1 MAAVVFWEGTLSK
14 LKNVEQGCAANG
26 CPTPKQCSLVEEIE
40 LLRERCRKLEELSFV
55 DALTGLYNF
64 RYMQRSLE
72 IEMERTRR
80 TKLPT
85 GLVMIDLDHF
95 KNVNTLYGHECGNAV
110 LAQFGKVLK
119 ESVRL
124 MDVPCRY
131 GGEEFALILP
141 GAPLRESIAIAE
153 RLRETT
159 RCNPVAFGTE
169 TVRITASFG
178 IAVFRFTDECTV
190 GAFLNRAD
198 RLLYEAKDLGRDRIC
213 AEEPGP
219 VFTSDEVS
227 ADEKAALFSSM
238 GESEYTSKTED

>member
-1 MAAVVFWEGTLSK
+1 
-14 LKNVEQGCAANG
+14 
-26 CPTPKQCSLVEEIE
+26 
-40 LLRERCRKLEELSFV
+40 LRERCRKLEELSFV

-72 IEMERTRR
+72 IEMERSRR

-85 GLVMIDLDHF
+85 GLVMVDLDHF

-119 ESVRL
+119 ESVRVI
-124 MDVPCRY
+124 DVPCRY

-141 GAPLRESIAIAE
+141 GAALRESIAVAE
-153 RLRETT
+153 RLREMT
-159 RCNPVAFGTE
+159 RSNPVTFGTE
-169 TVRITASFG
+169 TVRITGSFG
-178 IAVFRFTDECTV
+178 VAVFRFTDECTV

-198 RLLYEAKDLGRDRIC
+198 RLLYEAKSSGRDRVC

-219 VFTSDEVS
+219 VFMADEVTT
-227 ADEKAALFSSM
+227 DEKAALFSST
-238 GESEYTSKTED
+238 GQSE

>member
-1 MAAVVFWEGTLSK
+1 M
-14 LKNVEQGCAANG
+14 
-26 CPTPKQCSLVEEIE
+26 EEIG

-64 RYMQRSLE
+64 RYMQRSLT

-95 KNVNTLYGHECGNAV
+95 KNMNTLYGHECGNAV

-119 ESVRL
+119 ESVRVI
-124 MDVPCRY
+124 DVPCRY

-141 GAPLRESIAIAE
+141 SAALRESVAIAE
-153 RLRETT
+153 RLQESIRRNQFT
-159 RCNPVAFGTE
+159 FGTE

-178 IAVFRFTDECTV
+178 VAVFRFTDECTV
-190 GAFLNRAD
+190 DAFLNRAD
-198 RLLYEAKDLGRDRIC
+198 RLLYEAKNLGRDRLC

-219 VFTSDEVS
+219 VFMSDEVTAS
-227 ADEKAALFSSM
+227 EKAALFSSA
-238 GESEYTSKTED
+238 GESE

>member
-1 MAAVVFWEGTLSK
+1 LSK
-14 LKNVEQGCAANG
+14 LENIEQRCAANG
-26 CPTPKQCSLVEEIE
+26 CPTLKQCSLAEEIE
-40 LLRERCRKLEELSFV
+40 ILRERCRKLEELSFV

-80 TKLPT
+80 TELPT

-119 ESVRL
+119 ESVRVI
-124 MDVPCRY
+124 DVPCRY

-141 GAPLRESIAIAE
+141 GASLRESIAIAE
-153 RLRETT
+153 RLREMT
-159 RCNPVAFGTE
+159 RSNPVTFGTE

-178 IAVFRFTDECTV
+178 VAVFRCTDECTG
-190 GAFLNRAD
+190 GAFLSRAD
-198 RLLYEAKDLGRDRIC
+198 RLLYKAKNLGRDRLC

-219 VFTSDEVS
+219 VFMVDEVTV
-227 ADEKAALFSSM
+227 DEKAALFSSTE
-238 GESEYTSKTED
+238 ESE

>member
-1 MAAVVFWEGTLSK
+1 M
-14 LKNVEQGCAANG
+14 
-26 CPTPKQCSLVEEIE
+26 EEIE
-40 LLRERCRKLEELSFV
+40 MLRERCRKLEEMSFV

-64 RYMQRSLE
+64 RYMKKSLA

-95 KNVNTLYGHECGNAV
+95 KNVNTRYGHECGNTV

-119 ESVRL
+119 ENVRVI
-124 MDVPCRY
+124 DVPCRY

-141 GAPLRESIAIAE
+141 SAALRESVAIAE
-153 RLRETT
+153 RLQESIRG
-159 RCNPVAFGTE
+159 NYVAFGTE

-178 IAVFRFTDECTV
+178 VAVFRYTDECTA

-198 RLLYEAKDLGRDRIC
+198 RLLYEAKNLGRDRLC
-213 AEEPGP
+213 AEKPSP
-219 VFTSDEVS
+219 IFMSDEVT
-227 ADEKAALFSSM
+227 ANEKAALFSSM
-238 GESEYTSKTED
+238 EDSE

>member
-1 MAAVVFWEGTLSK
+1 LSK
-14 LKNVEQGCAANG
+14 LENVEQGCAANG
-26 CPTPKQCSLVEEIE
+26 CPTLKQCSLAEEIE

-64 RYMQRSLE
+64 RYMQRSLAM
-72 IEMERTRR
+72 EMERTRR

-119 ESVRL
+119 ESVRVI
-124 MDVPCRY
+124 DVPCRY

-141 GAPLRESIAIAE
+141 SAAVREAVAIAQ
-153 RLRETT
+153 RLQEIT
-159 RCNPVAFGTE
+159 RRNAVTFGTE

-178 IAVFRFTDECTV
+178 VAVFRFTDECTV

-198 RLLYEAKDLGRDRIC
+198 RLLYEAKNLGRDRLC

-219 VFTSDEVS
+219 VFMADEVTV
-227 ADEKAALFSSM
+227 DEKAALFSST
-238 GESEYTSKTED
+238 GESE

>member
-1 MAAVVFWEGTLSK
+1 MSK
-14 LKNVEQGCAANG
+14 LENVEQGCAANG
-26 CPTPKQCSLVEEIE
+26 CPTLKQCSLAEEIE

-72 IEMERTRR
+72 IEMERSRR

-85 GLVMIDLDHF
+85 GLVMVDLDHF

-119 ESVRL
+119 ESVRVI
-124 MDVPCRY
+124 DVPCRY

-141 GAPLRESIAIAE
+141 GAALRESIAVAE
-153 RLRETT
+153 RLREMT
-159 RCNPVAFGTE
+159 RSNPVTFGTE
-169 TVRITASFG
+169 TVRITGSFG
-178 IAVFRFTDECTV
+178 VAVFRFTDECTV

-198 RLLYEAKDLGRDRIC
+198 RLLYEAKSSGRDRVC

-219 VFTSDEVS
+219 VFMADEVTT
-227 ADEKAALFSSM
+227 DEKAALFSST
-238 GESEYTSKTED
+238 GQSE

>member
-1 MAAVVFWEGTLSK
+1 MASVVVWEGALRK
-14 LKNVEQGCAANG
+14 PKNVEAGCEANA
-26 CPTPKQCSLVEEIE
+26 CPTQNQCSLMEEIG

-95 KNVNTLYGHECGNAV
+95 KKVNTLYGHECGNAV
-110 LAQFGKVLK
+110 LAQFGKLLK
-119 ESVRL
+119 DNVRVI
-124 MDVPCRY
+124 DVPCRY

-141 GAPLRESIAIAE
+141 GAALTESIAIAA
-153 RLRETT
+153 RLQEST
-159 RCNPVAFGTE
+159 RRTLVTFGTQ
-169 TVRITASFG
+169 TVRITASLG
-178 IAVFRFTDECTV
+178 VAVFRFNDESTV

-198 RLLYEAKDLGRDRIC
+198 RLLYEAKKLGRDRLC
-213 AEEPGP
+213 AEEPDR
-219 VFTSDEVS
+219 VIISDEVTAS
-227 ADEKAALFSSM
+227 EKAALFSSTE
-238 GESEYTSKTED
+238 ESE